1 MSREKESIARKVK
14 MTMGCTWKTLWKGR
28 KIIGKQGWMSLA
40 LSSFLLY
47 EKLRF
52 SLYNSGVLTKGEA
65 FSLPHFL
72 TNFLPFS
79 LLFSPGSYNS
89 SPATC
94 SSYSLRNVAT
104 YKR

>member
-1 MSREKESIARKVK
+1 MSREKESSARKVK

-52 SLYNSGVLTKGEA
+52 SLYSSGVLTKGEA